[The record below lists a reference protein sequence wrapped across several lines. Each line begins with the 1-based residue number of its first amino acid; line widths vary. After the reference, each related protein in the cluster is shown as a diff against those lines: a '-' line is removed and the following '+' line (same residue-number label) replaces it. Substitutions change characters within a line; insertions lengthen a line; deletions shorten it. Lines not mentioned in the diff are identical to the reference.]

1 MPAHR
6 KTKKEK
12 ELLGTLRKAREEA
25 RTKPSDPQSELQ
37 DAREALEAMR
47 QNMRQA
53 TLQITAKGL
62 MVTTQIAD
70 SHGRKFTEVQ
80 RLNPAVKV
88 QREAMRAIKSLK
100 RQIVELEEE
109 IRATPVADRQESV
122 IAKILK
128 SQEERK
134 NAVS

>member
-12 ELLGTLRKAREEA
+12 ELVGTLRKAREEA

-37 DAREALEAMR
+37 DAREALEAMK

-53 TLQITAKGL
+53 TQQIAEKGL
-62 MVTTQIAD
+62 MVATMISD
-70 SHGRKFTEVQ
+70 SHGKFTEVQ

-100 RQIVELEEE
+100 RQIAELEEE

>member
-12 ELLGTLRKAREEA
+12 ELFGTLRKAREEA

-37 DAREALEAMR
+37 DAREALEAMK

-53 TLQITAKGL
+53 TQQIAENGL
-62 MVTTQIAD
+62 MVVTQISD
-70 SHGRKFTEVQ
+70 SHGKFTEVQ
-80 RLNPAVKV
+80 RVNPALKV

-100 RQIVELEEE
+100 RQIAELQEE
-109 IRATPVADRQESV
+109 INEQE
-122 IAKILK
+122 K
-128 SQEERK
+128 SKQQEED
-134 NAVS
+134 AEEFAI

>member
-1 MPAHR
+1 MSAHR
-6 KTKKEK
+6 KTKKQK

-37 DAREALEAMR
+37 DAREALEAMK

-53 TLQITAKGL
+53 TQQIAEKGL
-62 MVTTQIAD
+62 MVATMIAD
-70 SHGRKFTEVQ
+70 SHGKFTEVQ
-80 RLNPAVKV
+80 RVNPAVKV

-109 IRATPVADRQESV
+109 IRATPVADQQESA

-134 NAVS
+134 NAVT

>member
-1 MPAHR
+1 MSAHR
-6 KTKKEK
+6 KTKKQK

-37 DAREALEAMR
+37 DAREALEAMK

-53 TLQITAKGL
+53 TQQIAEKGL
-62 MVTTQIAD
+62 MVATQIAD
-70 SHGRKFTEVQ
+70 SHGKFTEVQ

-100 RQIVELEEE
+100 RQIAELEEE

-134 NAVS
+134 NAVT

>member
-1 MPAHR
+1 MSAHR
-6 KTKKEK
+6 KTKKQK

-37 DAREALEAMR
+37 DAREALEAMK

-53 TLQITAKGL
+53 TQQIAEKGL
-62 MVTTQIAD
+62 MVATQIAD
-70 SHGRKFTEVQ
+70 SHGKFTEVQ

-100 RQIVELEEE
+100 RQIAELEEE

>member
-1 MPAHR
+1 
-6 KTKKEK
+6 
-12 ELLGTLRKAREEA
+12 
-25 RTKPSDPQSELQ
+25 
-37 DAREALEAMR
+37 
-47 QNMRQA
+47 
-53 TLQITAKGL
+53 
-62 MVTTQIAD
+62 MVATQIAD
-70 SHGRKFTEVQ
+70 SHGKFTEVQ

-100 RQIVELEEE
+100 RQIAELEEE